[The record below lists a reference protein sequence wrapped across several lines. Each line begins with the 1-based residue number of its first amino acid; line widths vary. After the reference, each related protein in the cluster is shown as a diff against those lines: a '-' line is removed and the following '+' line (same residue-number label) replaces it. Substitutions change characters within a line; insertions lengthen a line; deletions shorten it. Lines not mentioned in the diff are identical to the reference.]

1 MECGTKDLQRLPH
14 GMVGRGL
21 AVYRD
26 SAVSAGNV
34 TCVSRRE
41 GYVLMHAEVAGVS
54 RRLPRSCGTEN
65 DPA

>member
-21 AVYRD
+21 TIYRD

-34 TCVSRRE
+34 TCVRRK
-41 GYVLMHAEVAGVS
+41 GVYVLIHAEVASVS
-54 RRLPRSCGTEN
+54 RRLPRSFGAEN